1 MVVATADSTIID
13 SRYQDIDGNKEYIN
27 LIEDI
32 WGYLLM
38 IKCIFDSFEDICK
51 INWRWLQINDD
62 ILK

>member
-32 WGYLLM
+32 YKYLRISSNDEM
-38 IKCIFDSFEDICK
+38 YPRFI
-51 INWRWLQINDD
+51 WRYL
-62 ILK
+62 